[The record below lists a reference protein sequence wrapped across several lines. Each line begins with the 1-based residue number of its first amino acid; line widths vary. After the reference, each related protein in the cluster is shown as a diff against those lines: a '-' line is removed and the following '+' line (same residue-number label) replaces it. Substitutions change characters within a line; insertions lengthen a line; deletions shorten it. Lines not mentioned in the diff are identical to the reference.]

1 MNRYEERLSPLL
13 DALANAERGTG
24 SANNKKGRTGTQR
37 TILNRIDSSLS
48 YVEALLRLVDASL
61 VSASRVAQIQ
71 GTIEEVRTAVEA
83 FDPEAAPDLEPADQA
98 TDRLLDAVAGLPH
111 RPIENAAE
119 QGKSLAKS
127 FQRSARVRERSVRE
141 AIEEVRAQATEL
153 GQKVEGTKG
162 ELSAAVEKRTSALE
176 TRATE
181 IGSQLDAAEQG
192 QSQLL
197 DEQRAAFQK
206 MKEEL
211 RSDFEEK
218 RAAGVGALDKEREEA
233 SARLETSLK
242 EQQAAAENVLEDL
255 RRKDA
260 DAEELVGS
268 ISIRGTADRY
278 EREAKA
284 QAEIAD
290 RWRRS
295 TVLIGLLAGLVAG
308 SAAFLSD
315 QEPAHIAGKIA
326 IGLLLAGVAGYTAR
340 QSAQHRHREE
350 RASKLHLDLAAFG
363 PFIEPLP
370 EEAKNE
376 ERVLL
381 GRRVFARDEEM
392 ELRAEHGTSI
402 QGLLPRR
409 SASPSDGAAGGSQ

>member
-1 MNRYEERLSPLL
+1 
-13 DALANAERGTG
+13 
-24 SANNKKGRTGTQR
+24 
-37 TILNRIDSSLS
+37 
-48 YVEALLRLVDASL
+48 LLRLVDASL
-61 VSASRVAQIQ
+61 VSASRIAQIQ
-71 GTIEEVRTAVEA
+71 ATIEELQTTVEA
-83 FDPEAAPDLEPADQA
+83 FDPESAPDLDPADQA
-98 TDRLLDAVAGLPH
+98 MDRLLDTVGGLPH
-111 RPIENAAE
+111 RSIEDAAE
-119 QGKSLAKS
+119 QGKALAKS
-127 FQRSARVRERSVRE
+127 FQRSARLRERSLRTDFEGVQ
-141 AIEEVRAQATEL
+141 AQASEL
-153 GQKVEGTKG
+153 DQKVKSAKE
-162 ELSAAVEKRTSALE
+162 ELSAAVEERTAALQ
-176 TRATE
+176 TRASE

-197 DEQRAAFQK
+197 DEQRDAFQK
-206 MKEEL
+206 MQEEL
-211 RSDFEEK
+211 RADFQGK
-218 RAAGVGALDKEREEA
+218 CDSGLGALDKQRDEAREH
-233 SARLETSLK
+233 LEESLK
-242 EQQAAAENVLEDL
+242 EQQAATESVLEDL

-278 EREAKA
+278 EREAGA

-290 RWRRS
+290 KWRRA
-295 TVLIGLLAGLVAG
+295 TIAIGLLAGLVAG

-326 IGLLLAGVAGYTAR
+326 VGLLFAGVAGYTAR

-381 GRRVFARDEEM
+381 GRRVFARDEDREPP
-392 ELRAEHGTSI
+392 AEHGTSL

-409 SASPSDGAAGGSQ
+409 STSTSDGAASGSQ

>member
-1 MNRYEERLSPLL
+1 M
-13 DALANAERGTG
+13 
-24 SANNKKGRTGTQR
+24 
-37 TILNRIDSSLS
+37 
-48 YVEALLRLVDASL
+48 
-61 VSASRVAQIQ
+61 
-71 GTIEEVRTAVEA
+71 
-83 FDPEAAPDLEPADQA
+83 
-98 TDRLLDAVAGLPH
+98 DRLLDTVGGLPH
-111 RPIENAAE
+111 RPIEDAAE
-119 QGKSLAKS
+119 QGKTLAKS

-141 AIEEVRAQATEL
+141 AIEGVQAQVSEL
-153 GQKVEGTKG
+153 GQTVEGAKG
-162 ELSAAVEKRTSALE
+162 ELSAAVEARTTALE
-176 TRATE
+176 TRAGE
-181 IGSQLDAAEQG
+181 IGSQLDAAEAG

-197 DEQRAAFQK
+197 DEQRTAFQK
-206 MKEEL
+206 MQEEL
-211 RSDFEEK
+211 QSDFDEK
-218 RAAGVGALDKEREEA
+218 RDAGIGALDKQREEA
-233 SARLETSLK
+233 SARLEKSLE
-242 EQQAAAENVLEDL
+242 EQQAAAESVVEDL

-278 EREAKA
+278 EREAKT

-290 RWRRS
+290 KWRRA

-326 IGLLLAGVAGYTAR
+326 VGLLLAGVAGYTAR

-370 EEAKNE
+370 ETAKNE

-392 ELRAEHGTSI
+392 ALRADEHGTSI

-409 SASPSDGAAGGSQ
+409 SASPSDGAASEPQ